1 MFGGRLISWL
11 NQHEVTMQ
19 SDQGL
24 LQFLFLSL
32 LKHTLFPHVVIK
44 A

>member
-1 MFGGRLISWL
+1 MFGGRLISWI
-11 NQHEVTMQ
+11 NQHEIAIQ

-32 LKHTLFPHVVIK
+32 LKHMLFPHLVIK
-44 A
+44 G